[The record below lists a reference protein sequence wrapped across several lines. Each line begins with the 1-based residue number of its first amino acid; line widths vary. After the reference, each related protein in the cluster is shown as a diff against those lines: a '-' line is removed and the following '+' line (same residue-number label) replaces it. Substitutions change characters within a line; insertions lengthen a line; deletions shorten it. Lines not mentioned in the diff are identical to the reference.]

1 MSVATYHAEDDF
13 EIVIR
18 ERQGWIGVNWKELFN
33 FRELLFFLT
42 WRDLKI
48 RYKQTALGVAWA
60 LVQPL
65 LTMLIFSMVF
75 GRFARIP
82 SQGVPYSAFVF
93 AGLIPWMFFANGV
106 TAASQS
112 LVNQQHLLT
121 KIYFPRLLVPTAS
134 IAVFFVDMLISF
146 GLYALILAYHR
157 IVPSWQVIFLPAL
170 VVLTVIATLGLGYAL
185 AALTVLFR
193 DLRHTVP
200 FMIQVL
206 MYASPLIYP
215 LSMLP
220 QKAQW
225 VLIFNPMCGVIEAYR
240 SCILGTPWNVLSL
253 ASSLVIGLS
262 MFVFGLFYF
271 RKTERLFAD
280 IA

>member
-1 MSVATYHAEDDF
+1 MSVATPCIDDDF

-18 ERQGWIGVNWKELFN
+18 KSQGWIGVNWKELFN
-33 FRELLFFLT
+33 FRELLLFLT

-48 RYKQTALGVAWA
+48 RYKQTALGVAWV

-93 AGLIPWMFFANGV
+93 TGLIPWMFFANGV

-121 KIYFPRLLVPTAS
+121 KIYFLRLFVPTAS
-134 IAVFFVDMLISF
+134 IGVFFVDMVISF
-146 GLYALILAYHR
+146 GLYAVILAYHR
-157 IVPSWQVIFLPAL
+157 IVPSWQIVFLPAL
-170 VVLTVIATLGLGYAL
+170 VLLTVISTLGLGYAL

-200 FMIQVL
+200 FMIQIL

-215 LSMLP
+215 LSMLG
-220 QKAQW
+220 KRAQW
-225 VLIFNPMCGVIEAYR
+225 VLALNPMCGVIEAYR

-253 ASSLVIGLS
+253 ASSVVLGVS